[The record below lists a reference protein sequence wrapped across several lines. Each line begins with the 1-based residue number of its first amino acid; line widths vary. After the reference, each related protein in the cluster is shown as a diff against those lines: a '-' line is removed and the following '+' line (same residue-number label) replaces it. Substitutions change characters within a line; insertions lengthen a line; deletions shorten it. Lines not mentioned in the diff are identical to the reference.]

1 MEAEIPLTED
11 TFRALARSSPWRF
24 SALHFTW
31 RTRDEGDVECWLRRP
46 GWLRVRDADGD
57 RVERGEAPVFDPA
70 PVLRADGLVE
80 SRSRAY
86 THDIDDPMWNNYVF
100 VSMLDPEEL
109 SSDVVLSD
117 LRSEERGGRATWW
130 ARAVP
135 GDEYEP
141 RCGCCP
147 LLWSWVSDRDEY
159 GDGDPGWEPSAGT
172 IYPEAYDIA
181 LDVATGIVVQ
191 LTPVGGSRPDLGFE
205 TTIHEAELSVVSV

>member
-1 MEAEIPLTED
+1 MEAEVPLTED

-31 RTRDEGDVECWLRRP
+31 RTRDDGDIECWLHRP

-57 RVERGEAPVFDPA
+57 RVIRGEAATDDPK

-80 SRSRAY
+80 SRPRAH
-86 THDIDDPMWNNYVF
+86 THEIDDPMWNNYLF

-109 SSDVVLSD
+109 SADVALSD
-117 LRSEERGGRATWW
+117 LRSEPRAGRETWW

-135 GDEYEP
+135 EEGYEP

-147 LLWSWVSDRDEY
+147 LLWSRVTDWFEY
-159 GDGDPGWEPSAGT
+159 GDGAPGWEPPAGT
-172 IYPEAYDIA
+172 VYPEAYDVA

-191 LTPVGGSRPDLGFE
+191 LSPVGGSRPEHGFE

>member
-1 MEAEIPLTED
+1 MEAEVPLTED

-31 RTRDEGDVECWLRRP
+31 RTRDDGDVECWLRRP
-46 GWLRVRDADGD
+46 GWLRVRDAAGD
-57 RVERGEAPVFDPA
+57 RVVRGEAPVVDPE

-80 SRSRAY
+80 SRPRAC
-86 THDIDDPMWNNYVF
+86 THDIDDPMWNNYLF

-109 SSDVVLSD
+109 SVDVALSD
-117 LRSEERGGRATWW
+117 LRSEPRAGRETWW
-130 ARAVP
+130 ARAAP
-135 GDEYEP
+135 GEEYEP

-147 LLWSWVSDRDEY
+147 LLWSRVTDWFEY
-159 GDGDPGWEPSAGT
+159 GDGAPGWEPQAGT
-172 IYPEAYDIA
+172 VYPEAYDIA

-191 LTPVGGSRPDLGFE
+191 LSPVGGSRPDHGFE